1 MSQDIPGVA
10 GVRRSAAT
18 ILAGALLS
26 GPAAILVVSLV
37 APQPA
42 WTTVES
48 FTSSYHAIQPLPYLL
63 GYLLLAG
70 FVSFTAGCHARTP
83 PSLRSRTS
91 AALVFTAVYATLVF
105 TNYTIQIGF
114 IPRMLE
120 QRPAFIAALTMS
132 NPASFAWFLEMFGYA
147 AMGVATWLVVPMFG
161 GTRRGDAIRWLLV
174 GNGVLSMAGAA
185 CTALFDRW
193 VFSPAGFAS
202 FAGWNLLVVICYLL
216 IAVSPDGGLAPVP
229 ERS

>member
-1 MSQDIPGVA
+1 LSQDISGGA

-18 ILAGALLS
+18 ILFGALLS
-26 GPAAILVVSLV
+26 GPAAMIVVSLV
-37 APQPA
+37 APQPE

-48 FTSSYHAIQPLPYLL
+48 FASSYHAIQTLPYIL
-63 GYLLLAG
+63 GYMLLAG
-70 FVSFTAGCHARTP
+70 FVWFTAACHSLAQ
-83 PSLRSRTS
+83 PSLRSRSS
-91 AALVFTAVYATLVF
+91 AALVFTGVYATLVF

-114 IPRMLE
+114 IPRMLD
-120 QRPAFIAALTMS
+120 QRASFIAALTMS

-147 AMGVATWLVVPMFG
+147 AMGVATWLVAPMFG

-174 GNGVLSMAGAA
+174 GNGVLSIVGAV

-193 VFSPAGFAS
+193 VFSPTGFAS

-216 IAVSPDGGLAPVP
+216 IAVSPDAGLAPVSD
-229 ERS
+229 RG